1 MATTQGTTP
10 PASQA
15 AADEAPTQPL
25 RAVTGTDRPAVQQP
39 GPAAEQRGP
48 ATQTPLTAPRSGRR
62 IPQRNG
68 TTAPQSAPAARQ
80 DEATASRAG
89 DGRPRQQK
97 LALPPRPKL
106 VPGARLEPGRA
117 RRERH
122 RRADRGD
129 RTDAPANAD
138 SSAHAVIV
146 YQR

>member
-10 PASQA
+10 PPSQAA

-25 RAVTGTDRPAVQQP
+25 RAVTGTNRSAVQQP

-48 ATQTPLTAPRSGRR
+48 ATQTPLPAPRSGRR
-62 IPQRNG
+62 MPQRNG
-68 TTAPQSAPAARQ
+68 PTAPQSAPAARQ

-106 VPGARLEPGRA
+106 VPGAR
-117 RRERH
+117 RERH
-122 RRADRGD
+122 RRADSGA
-129 RTDAPANAD
+129 RTDAPTNAD